1 MNQEKLSKLKSGVQI
16 GGKVRCLFRYIYTVK
31 NPDITK
37 MKNNLTVAARQV
49 TGASEASSRLQCWLL
64 VLLENLGNHL
74 ILATWDEKE
83 EEF

>member
-37 MKNNLTVAARQV
+37 MKNNLTVACV
-49 TGASEASSRLQCWLL
+49 TFKLTFIGHTQKKKEDSSQNSWSR
-64 VLLENLGNHL
+64 
-74 ILATWDEKE
+74 
-83 EEF
+83 